1 MPALEPDT
9 RGASSIRDQLLLY
22 WKKAACAD
30 CHQTI
35 DPWGFALERYDP
47 IGALLTH
54 YPVLPS
60 SGRVASTP
68 WKVVDASAHLPNG
81 VLLQHEGDLRDE
93 LLRQQGAF
101 TKQLV
106 RAFFIHALG
115 RLLQPAD
122 EWEVDRIAQ
131 TLLDQEA
138 GFQDLVRWCLGSSL
152 FLKG

>member
-1 MPALEPDT
+1 MEN
-9 RGASSIRDQLLLY
+9 
-22 WKKAACAD
+22 
-30 CHQTI
+30 
-35 DPWGFALERYDP
+35 
-47 IGALLTH
+47 ALLT
-54 YPVLPS
+54 P

-68 WKVVDASAHLPNG
+68 GKAIDASARLPNG

-101 TKQLV
+101 AKQLV

-131 TLLDQEA
+131 TLLDQEG
-138 GFQDLVRWCLGSSL
+138 GFQDLVRWCLGSSV